1 MSRFYSN
8 VLFYNSFFFF
18 FGKILRKYRNVS
30 DNLLSPPPSPLP
42 LDIILQEVSAF
53 PWKIHTINVLE
64 VTRLSAHSRPTSVLS
79 RTYTDISICY
89 WIILTFP
96 QQTRLLQVLML
107 RVYYP
112 QRWGCRVAFRSSSIT
127 VWQPV
132 DIQQQLIDQR
142 RNGPFFPYRW
152 IG

>member
-18 FGKILRKYRNVS
+18 FSEKYYVS
-30 DNLLSPPPSPLP
+30 IVTYPTIFSPPPSPLP

-142 RNGPFFPYRW
+142 RNGPFFPHRW